1 MADFP
6 IEREAQGSE
15 GRYHACVDG
24 HEVEMTYRLA
34 DDGAMVIEHTFV
46 APALRG
52 RKVGEALVARSVA
65 DAREEGR
72 RIVPVCSFV
81 KAQLARH
88 REWQDVL

>member
-1 MADFP
+1 MAEFP
-6 IEREAQGSE
+6 IEREEQGE
-15 GRYHACVDG
+15 GGRYHACIDG

-34 DDGAMVIEHTFV
+34 DASTMVIDHTFV

-52 RKVGEALVARSVA
+52 RQVGEALVARSVA
-65 DAREEGR
+65 DARREGR

-88 REWQDVL
+88 RDWQDVL